1 MAKKA
6 RKKSKAKAKKAKA
19 KKTQRARPR
28 TKVRAKAKRP
38 AAKKRAGAPGP
49 KAEPK
54 GFAAK
59 IASAY
64 HTVVD
69 TVRGTD
75 VLRNKME
82 PRSTSETE

>member
-6 RKKSKAKAKKAKA
+6 RKKSKAKAKKAK
-19 KKTQRARPR
+19 RASARTK

-38 AAKKRAGAPGP
+38 TAKKRARAPGR

-54 GFAAK
+54 GLAAK

-64 HTVVD
+64 HTVID

-75 VLRNKME
+75 ELRNKME

>member
-6 RKKSKAKAKKAKA
+6 RKKSKTKAKKPR
-19 KKTQRARPR
+19 RARVR
-28 TKVRAKAKRP
+28 TKVRAKAKPKRP
-38 AAKKRAGAPGP
+38 TGKKRARAARR
-49 KAEPK
+49 KAMPQ
-54 GFAAK
+54 GLAAK

-64 HTVVD
+64 HTVID

-75 VLRNKME
+75 ALRNKME